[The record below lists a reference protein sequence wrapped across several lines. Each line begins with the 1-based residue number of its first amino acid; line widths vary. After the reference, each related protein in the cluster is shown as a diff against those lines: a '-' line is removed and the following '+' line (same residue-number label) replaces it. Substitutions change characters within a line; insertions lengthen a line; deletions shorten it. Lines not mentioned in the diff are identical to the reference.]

1 MKLSAIQRFT
11 LLDFPNKVACI
22 AFTPGCDLRCGFCHN
37 PEFVLPERLC
47 TIAESFVSDEHF
59 FRFLDRRRGLLD
71 GVVVSGGEPT
81 IWRDLPEFLERI
93 KMLGFAVKLD
103 TNGNNPDMLERL
115 IARRLVDYV
124 AMDVK
129 TSLKKYP
136 ELAGLGAKP
145 ANIERSIGLIHAS
158 GVEYEFRTTL
168 IKEHH
173 TEAVLTELSHL
184 LTGARQL
191 YLQTFRSAETLNPAF
206 ARYHGFS
213 PDEMVALAERFR
225 TPLRRVGIRG

>member
-11 LLDFPNKVACI
+11 LLDFPGKVACI

-47 TIAESFVSDEHF
+47 TIADSFVSDEHF
-59 FRFLDRRRGLLD
+59 FRFLEKRRGLLD

-81 IWRDLPEFLERI
+81 VWRDLPDFFRRI
-93 KMLGFAVKLD
+93 KALGFSVKLD

-115 IARRLVDYV
+115 IAGRLVDYI

-129 TSLKKYP
+129 TSLEKYQA
-136 ELAGLGAKP
+136 LTGVGAKP
-145 ANIERSIGLIHAS
+145 ANIERSIGLIRAS

-168 IKEHH
+168 IREHH
-173 TEAVLTELSHL
+173 TEAILSELSEL
-184 LTGARQL
+184 LVDARQL
-191 YLQTFRSAETLNPAF
+191 YLQTFRPAETLNPAF
-206 ARYHGFS
+206 GQYHGFKAE
-213 PDEMVALAERFR
+213 EMEAIAERFR
-225 TPLRRVGIRG
+225 TPGRRVGIRG

>member
-11 LLDFPNKVACI
+11 LLDFPGRVACI

-47 TIAESFVSDEHF
+47 TIAESFISAEHF
-59 FRFLDRRRGLLD
+59 FRFLERRRGLLD

-81 IWRDLPEFLERI
+81 VWHDLPEFLAHIRS
-93 KMLGFAVKLD
+93 LGFSVKLD

-115 IARRLVDYV
+115 IAKRLIDYI

-129 TSLKKYP
+129 TTLSRYQ
-136 ELAGLGAKP
+136 ELAGPGASPRHIRK
-145 ANIERSIGLIHAS
+145 SIGIIRTS
-158 GVEYEFRTTL
+158 GVEHEFRTTL
-168 IKEHH
+168 IREHH
-173 TEAVLTELSHL
+173 GEGVLAELSNL
-184 LTGARQL
+184 LAGTREWQ
-191 YLQTFRSAETLNPAF
+191 LQTFRSAQTLDPAF

-213 PDEMVALAERFR
+213 PDEMAQIAERFR
-225 TPLRRVGIRG
+225 TAGRRVGIRS

>member
-11 LLDFPNKVACI
+11 LLDFPGRVACI

-47 TIAESFVSDEHF
+47 AIAESFISDEHF
-59 FRFLDRRRGLLD
+59 FRFLEKRRGLLD

-81 IWRDLPEFLERI
+81 IWRDLPDFLDRI
-93 KMLGFAVKLD
+93 KALGFSVKLD

-115 IARRLVDYV
+115 LAGSLIDYI

-129 TSLKKYP
+129 TALEKYP
-136 ELAGLGAKP
+136 ELTGPGAKP
-145 ANIERSIGLIHAS
+145 ENIKRSIDLIRMS
-158 GVEYEFRTTL
+158 GIQYEFRTTL
-168 IKEHH
+168 IREHH
-173 TEAVLTELSHL
+173 TDSVLAELSSL
-184 LTGARQL
+184 LKDVREWQ
-191 YLQTFRSAETLNPAF
+191 LQTFRSVQTLDLAF

-213 PDEMVALAERFR
+213 SDEMVAIAERFR
-225 TPLRRVGIRG
+225 TPERRVGIRG